1 MQKEVLRAL
10 GQIPSGQFILTAAY
24 NGARSGV
31 LVEWVQQC
39 ATSPPMVMAAVSTTM
54 PVVPLIRDSHHFAL
68 CQIGQDDRL
77 LGRKFAAAP
86 DHGDDPFDTMPTLT
100 APSGAPVL
108 RRALCFLDCEVV
120 RHIDLETD
128 YGLYVGHVRHARIL
142 NGGLPAVLIR
152 GNGQV

>member
-39 ATSPPMVMAAVSTTM
+39 ATRPPMVMAAVSTTM

-86 DHGDDPFDTMPTLT
+86 DGGSADENGSRWAGRGDW
-100 APSGAPVL
+100 
-108 RRALCFLDCEVV
+108 EVRV
-120 RHIDLETD
+120 R
-128 YGLYVGHVRHARIL
+128 G
-142 NGGLPAVLIR
+142 
-152 GNGQV
+152 